1 MGKENGKV
9 KFKET
14 GVVGLVDANK
24 VEVVSQGTYYASNY
38 EVNSKGMLYHYISNN
53 VNATGNQGNYNYVG
67 VAPGYLQ
74 RGVEYYSYDGH
85 YFYTDY
91 NVMINDYKNN
101 VRSNSVNANN
111 PYYNYFQYL
120 PLRSKTNYSGAQL
133 TSYLNNKAN
142 SSTSKLN
149 NTGDLFVKYQE
160 KNGVNALLAASVA
173 ALESGWGK
181 SSIAINKNN
190 LFGLNA
196 VDSNPGEAADTFA
209 SVEACI
215 SDFTENWMSERYL
228 NAEHT
233 SRYRGGYFGDK
244 GSGIFG
250 QYSSDV
256 YEGEKCASIAA
267 NMDGGITSADLNYYT
282 IGIKGAS
289 STTYTSI
296 AVKKEANDS
305 SATLYT
311 TVKNPAYAFIVRKKA
326 LNNGYYEV
334 QSDSSL
340 TSDRNDVSGNGEYN
354 FSNNYGYVK
363 SNSLTIVNSGNDVT
377 YPSNSINQAPVITDA
392 KITNVSKNGYTV
404 TCKVTDDGSLDRVQM
419 PTWSENRDQD
429 DLIWYT
435 ATKSGDTYTINVKT
449 SNHKN
454 DTGKYNTHIYA
465 YDSEGKYSVV
475 ELQTEIPDGNQAPEI
490 TDAKITN
497 VSKNGYT
504 VTCKVTDDGS
514 LDRVQ
519 MPTWSEKGGQD
530 DLIWYTATKNG
541 DIYTINVKT
550 SNHKNDTGKYNT
562 HIYAYDSEGK
572 YSIVELGTEIPENQA
587 PNITDAKITNVSKN
601 GYTVTCKVTDDGSLD
616 RVQMPTWSENR
627 DQDDLIW
634 YTATKS
640 GDTYTINVKTSDHK
654 NDSGK
659 YFTHIYAYDSEGK
672 YSKVELQTEIPENQ
686 APKITDAKITNVS
699 KNGYTVT
706 CKVTDDGSIDRVQMP
721 TWSENG
727 GQDDLIWYT
736 ATKSGDIYT
745 INVKTSNHNNDT
757 GKYNT
762 HIYAYDSEEKY
773 SIVELETEIPENQ
786 APEISDVQVTNITRK
801 GYTVTCK
808 ITDDSKVR
816 NVQMP
821 TWSENGDQ
829 DDLIWYTP
837 SQKGN
842 TYTLNLDAANHNYD
856 TGKYNTH
863 IYAYDEEGK
872 VSQVELEVELPE
884 NEAPVISNIEITNV
898 TNDSYTVTCNVSDD
912 VEVTSVKMPTWT
924 TNNSQDDIIWHE
936 AEIKD
941 GVATF
946 TVNRKDHNFEY
957 GEYVTHIY
965 AYDKDGLNTFQ
976 SAGTTILQEPDKETY
991 GKPIIKDVRITDAND
1006 DGFTVTCTV
1015 SSKYEI
1021 DRVMFPTWTYKNDQ
1035 DDLIWGTGTK
1045 NGDQY
1050 SFRVERSAHNYEFG
1064 TYVTHIYAYDK
1075 NGNVN
1080 TIELNYHNI
1089 VNTTVRQGWA
1099 YINGQKYFFDNAGN
1113 IAGNMPAK
1121 KIIDVSSYNG
1131 NIDWDTVKQYGDIDG
1146 AILRITAHPGYYI
1159 EDTQFARNLAECR
1172 RLNIPFGVY
1181 IYDYANNTNDAVY
1194 EANFVIDIL
1203 RKYNVSPSELSYPV
1217 YYDLERTQIS
1227 KAQNIANMN
1236 AFISTMN
1243 ANGYT
1248 AHVYSYRAMLNDTLN
1263 DPSIWAN
1270 VSWMAAYT
1278 NTIGW
1283 SNPYYKGNFGWQYTS
1298 SGTIPGISGS
1308 VDISCWYV
1316 I

>member
-1 MGKENGKV
+1 MKKKIAKVSAASLITLSMTVGNVTAINGINDTNEAETNENEEILENKTQETNSVSGENAIQNDTTNQQNSETETSVDSKSEEKSLEDREVIGKTTFVDENGNVKEVEVRDGTTGETYNPNARTVSTANMVNFNCSAADSVITYTDYNIGQSGYLSKASAADAAFLGYENGKV
-9 KFKET
+9 KFMVS

-67 VAPGYLQ
+67 VAPSYLQ
-74 RGVEYYSYDGH
+74 KGIEYYSYDGH

-196 VDSNPGEAADTFA
+196 ADSNPGEAADTFA

-228 NAEHT
+228 NAEYT

-267 NMDGGITSADLNYYT
+267 NMDSGITSADLNYYT
-282 IGIKGAS
+282 IGIKDAS
-289 STTYTSI
+289 STTYTGL

-311 TVKNPAYAFIVRKKA
+311 TIKNPAYAFIVRKKA

-363 SNSLTIVNSGNDVT
+363 SNSLPIVNTGNDVT

-419 PTWSENRDQD
+419 PTWSEN
-429 DLIWYT
+429 
-435 ATKSGDTYTINVKT
+435 
-449 SNHKN
+449 
-454 DTGKYNTHIYA
+454 
-465 YDSEGKYSVV
+465 
-475 ELQTEIPDGNQAPEI
+475 
-490 TDAKITN
+490 
-497 VSKNGYT
+497 
-504 VTCKVTDDGS
+504 
-514 LDRVQ
+514 
-519 MPTWSEKGGQD
+519 GG
-530 DLIWYTATKNG
+530 
-541 DIYTINVKT
+541 
-550 SNHKNDTGKYNT
+550 
-562 HIYAYDSEGK
+562 
-572 YSIVELGTEIPENQA
+572 
-587 PNITDAKITNVSKN
+587 
-601 GYTVTCKVTDDGSLD
+601 
-616 RVQMPTWSENR
+616 
-627 DQDDLIW
+627 QDDLIW

-654 NDSGK
+654 NDTGK
-659 YFTHIYAYDSEGK
+659 YFTHIYAYDNEGK
-672 YSKVELQTEIPENQ
+672 YAVVTLEAEIPENKVPTITDVKVSEVTSQ
-686 APKITDAKITNVS
+686 GYRITFKADDPDGKITKIEMPTWTDKNWQDDIKWYAPS
-699 KNGYTVT
+699 KSGDTYTLLVKTSNHKYESGRYHTHIYVYDDSGSKVGLPIDSIEVPEAGVPTIKDIKISDVDRSGYTVT
-706 CKVTDDGSIDRVQMP
+706 CTVESEEEIDRVEFP
-721 TWSENG
+721 TWTEKTGQDDIIYARGTVSGTTVTYRVNTKDHNG
-727 GQDDLIWYT
+727 ESGVYNTHIYAYTKSGKKCGVQAPQTTIVNDKPEISDVEIEVIDTDSYKVTCYVNDFSDINKVQFPTWTEKNGQDDLVWHEGTVEGNI
-736 ATKSGDIYT
+736 ASIIVNRED
-745 INVKTSNHNNDT
+745 HNFEYNR
-757 GKYNT
+757 YNT
-762 HIYAYDSEEKY
+762 HIYAYDDEGLANVYATTIDLEEPDLSEVGIILK
-773 SIVELETEIPENQ
+773 
-786 APEISDVQVTNITRK
+786 
-801 GYTVTCK
+801 
-808 ITDDSKVR
+808 
-816 NVQMP
+816 
-821 TWSENGDQ
+821 
-829 DDLIWYTP
+829 
-837 SQKGN
+837 
-842 TYTLNLDAANHNYD
+842 
-856 TGKYNTH
+856 
-863 IYAYDEEGK
+863 
-872 VSQVELEVELPE
+872 
-884 NEAPVISNIEITNV
+884 
-898 TNDSYTVTCNVSDD
+898 D
-912 VEVTSVKMPTWT
+912 VE
-924 TNNSQDDIIWHE
+924 
-936 AEIKD
+936 
-941 GVATF
+941 
-946 TVNRKDHNFEY
+946 
-957 GEYVTHIY
+957 
-965 AYDKDGLNTFQ
+965 
-976 SAGTTILQEPDKETY
+976 
-991 GKPIIKDVRITDAND
+991 ITDAND
-1006 DGFTVTCTV
+1006 DGYTVNVTV
-1015 SSKYEI
+1015 LSNSEI
-1021 DRVMFPTWTYKNDQ
+1021 TKVEFPTWTYKNDQ
-1035 DDLIWGTGTK
+1035 DDLIRETGQK
-1045 NGDQY
+1045 NGNVY
-1050 SFRVERSAHNYEFG
+1050 SYRVNRSDHNYEFG
-1064 TYVTHIYAYDK
+1064 AYITHIYAYTADGQVK
-1075 NGNVN
+1075 G
-1080 TIELNYHNI
+1080 IPLPIHNI

-1146 AILRITAHPGYYI
+1146 AILRITAHPNGYYI

-1194 EANFVIDIL
+1194 EANFVINIL

-1227 KAQNIANMN
+1227 KEQNIANMN

-1243 ANGYT
+1243 ASGYT

-1263 DPSIWAN
+1263 DPRILAN

-1298 SGTIPGISGS
+1298 SGSIPGISGN

>member
-1 MGKENGKV
+1 MKKKIAKVSAASLITLSMTVGNVTAINGINDTNEAETNENEEILENKTQETNSVSGENAIQNDTTNQQNSETETSVDSKSEEKSLEDREVIGKTTFVDENGNVKEVEVRDGTTGETYNPNARTVSTANMVNFNCSAADSVITYTDYNIGQSGYLSKASAADAAFLGYENGKV
-9 KFKET
+9 KFMVS

-67 VAPGYLQ
+67 VAPSYLQ
-74 RGVEYYSYDGH
+74 KGIEYYSYDGH

-196 VDSNPGEAADTFA
+196 ADSNPGEAADTFA

-228 NAEHT
+228 NAEYT

-267 NMDGGITSADLNYYT
+267 NMDSGITSADLNYYT
-282 IGIKGAS
+282 IGIKDAS
-289 STTYTSI
+289 STTYTGL

-311 TVKNPAYAFIVRKKA
+311 TIKNPAYAFIVRKKA

-363 SNSLTIVNSGNDVT
+363 SNSLTIVNTGNDVT

-419 PTWSENRDQD
+419 PTWSENGDQD

-449 SNHKN
+449 SDHKN

-530 DLIWYTATKNG
+530 DLIWYTATKN
-541 DIYTINVKT
+541 
-550 SNHKNDTGKYNT
+550 
-562 HIYAYDSEGK
+562 
-572 YSIVELGTEIPENQA
+572 
-587 PNITDAKITNVSKN
+587 
-601 GYTVTCKVTDDGSLD
+601 
-616 RVQMPTWSENR
+616 
-627 DQDDLIW
+627 
-634 YTATKS
+634 
-640 GDTYTINVKTSDHK
+640 
-654 NDSGK
+654 
-659 YFTHIYAYDSEGK
+659 
-672 YSKVELQTEIPENQ
+672 
-686 APKITDAKITNVS
+686 
-699 KNGYTVT
+699 
-706 CKVTDDGSIDRVQMP
+706 
-721 TWSENG
+721 
-727 GQDDLIWYT
+727 
-736 ATKSGDIYT
+736 GDIYT

-1146 AILRITAHPGYYI
+1146 AILRITAHPGHYI

>member
-1 MGKENGKV
+1 MKKKIAKVSAASLITLSMTVGNVTAINGINDINETETNENEEILENKTQETNSVSGENAIQNDTTNQQNSETETSVDSKSEEKSLEDREVIGKTTFVDENGNVKEVEVRDGTTGETYNPNARTVSTANMVNFNCSAADSVITYTDYNIGQSGYLSKASAADAAFLGYENGKV
-9 KFKET
+9 KFMVS

-67 VAPGYLQ
+67 VAPSYLQ
-74 RGVEYYSYDGH
+74 KGIEYYSYDGH

-196 VDSNPGEAADTFA
+196 ADSNPGEAADTFA

-228 NAEHT
+228 NAEYT

-267 NMDGGITSADLNYYT
+267 NMDSGITSADLNYYT
-282 IGIKGAS
+282 IGIKDAS
-289 STTYTSI
+289 STTYTGL

-311 TVKNPAYAFIVRKKA
+311 TIKNPAYAFIVRKKA

-363 SNSLTIVNSGNDVT
+363 SNSLPIVNTGNDVT

-419 PTWSENRDQD
+419 PTWSEN
-429 DLIWYT
+429 
-435 ATKSGDTYTINVKT
+435 
-449 SNHKN
+449 
-454 DTGKYNTHIYA
+454 
-465 YDSEGKYSVV
+465 
-475 ELQTEIPDGNQAPEI
+475 
-490 TDAKITN
+490 
-497 VSKNGYT
+497 
-504 VTCKVTDDGS
+504 
-514 LDRVQ
+514 
-519 MPTWSEKGGQD
+519 GG
-530 DLIWYTATKNG
+530 
-541 DIYTINVKT
+541 
-550 SNHKNDTGKYNT
+550 
-562 HIYAYDSEGK
+562 
-572 YSIVELGTEIPENQA
+572 
-587 PNITDAKITNVSKN
+587 
-601 GYTVTCKVTDDGSLD
+601 
-616 RVQMPTWSENR
+616 
-627 DQDDLIW
+627 QDDLIW

-654 NDSGK
+654 ND
-659 YFTHIYAYDSEGK
+659 
-672 YSKVELQTEIPENQ
+672 
-686 APKITDAKITNVS
+686 
-699 KNGYTVT
+699 
-706 CKVTDDGSIDRVQMP
+706 
-721 TWSENG
+721 
-727 GQDDLIWYT
+727 
-736 ATKSGDIYT
+736 
-745 INVKTSNHNNDT
+745 T

-762 HIYAYDSEEKY
+762 HIYAYDNEGKY
-773 SIVELETEIPENQ
+773 AVVTLEAEIPENKVPTVTDVKVSEVTSQGYRITFKADDPDGKITKIEMPTWTDKNWQDDIKWYAPSKSGDTYTLLVKTSNHKYESGRYHTHIYVYDDSGSKVGLPIDSIEVPEAGVPTIKDIKISDVDRSGYTVTCTVESEEEIDRVEFPTWTEKTGQDDIIYARGTVSGTTVTYRVNTKDHNGESGVYNTHIYAYTKSGKKCGVQ
-786 APEISDVQVTNITRK
+786 APQTTIVNDKPEISDVEIEVIDTDSYK
-801 GYTVTCK
+801 VTCYVNDFSD
-808 ITDDSKVR
+808 INKV
-816 NVQMP
+816 QFP
-821 TWSENGDQ
+821 TWTEKNGQ
-829 DDLIWYTP
+829 DDLVWHEGTVE
-837 SQKGN
+837 GN
-842 TYTLNLDAANHNYD
+842 IASIIVNREDHNFEYNR
-856 TGKYNTH
+856 YNTH
-863 IYAYDEEGK
+863 IYAYDDEGLANVYATTIDLEEPDL
-872 VSQVELEVELPE
+872 SEVGIILK
-884 NEAPVISNIEITNV
+884 
-898 TNDSYTVTCNVSDD
+898 D
-912 VEVTSVKMPTWT
+912 VE
-924 TNNSQDDIIWHE
+924 
-936 AEIKD
+936 
-941 GVATF
+941 
-946 TVNRKDHNFEY
+946 
-957 GEYVTHIY
+957 
-965 AYDKDGLNTFQ
+965 
-976 SAGTTILQEPDKETY
+976 
-991 GKPIIKDVRITDAND
+991 ITDAND
-1006 DGFTVTCTV
+1006 DGYTVNVTV
-1015 SSKYEI
+1015 LSNSEI
-1021 DRVMFPTWTYKNDQ
+1021 TKVEFPTWTYKNDQ
-1035 DDLIWGTGTK
+1035 DDLIRETGQK
-1045 NGDQY
+1045 NGNVY
-1050 SFRVERSAHNYEFG
+1050 SYRVNRSDHNYEFG
-1064 TYVTHIYAYDK
+1064 AYITHIYAYTADGQVK
-1075 NGNVN
+1075 G
-1080 TIELNYHNI
+1080 IPLPIHNI

-1146 AILRITAHPGYYI
+1146 AILRITAHPNGYYI

-1194 EANFVIDIL
+1194 EANFVINIL

-1227 KAQNIANMN
+1227 KEQNIANMN

-1243 ANGYT
+1243 ASGYT

-1263 DPSIWAN
+1263 DPRILAN

-1298 SGTIPGISGS
+1298 SGSIPGISGN